1 MSESKA
7 RKDRKMSIV
16 TEEADPM
23 EVAKE
28 MAASIRKMIEDRD
41 NKANG
46 AKEHLVSQLE
56 VTVDKYRTAN
66 GVMSALDTVRTVF
79 GSNSEKTVY
88 SEIQIAQRIAKRMA
102 VVTADMAKK
111 AGELDPDEMDK
122 LCDGFYDK
130 DIVEKNVGPEDLAQQ
145 LMILNLCQNVGPNA
159 GDVSDFCRTADQE
172 IDKARDDLKEHC
184 EKNGI
189 NFNELCGPHDRC
201 PVCLCADC
209 AKDCKEGKEIMDGQS
224 AYDVCPDFEAI
235 ED

>member
-16 TEEADPM
+16 TEDADPM

-41 NKANG
+41 KKAVG

-66 GVMSALDTVRTVF
+66 GVMSALETVRTVF
-79 GSNSEKTVY
+79 GSIAEKSVY
-88 SEIQIAQRIAKRMA
+88 AEIAIAQRIAKRMA
-102 VVTADMAKK
+102 ITTDEMARK

-130 DIVEKNVGPEDLAQQ
+130 DIVEKNVDPEDLAQQ
-145 LMILNLCQNVGPNA
+145 LMVLSLCQNVGPNA
-159 GDVSDFCRTADQE
+159 SDVSDFCRTADQE

-189 NFNELCGPHDRC
+189 DFLELCG
-201 PVCLCADC
+201 
-209 AKDCKEGKEIMDGQS
+209 E
-224 AYDVCPDFEAI
+224 
-235 ED
+235 